1 MNSISFFLF
10 PFSLI
15 VFTPPPPPERN
26 DEETMSSSVLSPFL
40 LARRSSSSSSSSS
53 LSFMPGGRLYHLLC
67 ERTFSTHAPTMMK
80 REEEKDAKKINED
93 DANVRAFFAT
103 IHRKHKEV
111 DPEKW
116 LEHFPT
122 MSELASRMNGQL
134 GKKLGMSVK
143 ERKRVMQYL
152 SKYRVGLFSPRETKS

>member
-1 MNSISFFLF
+1 
-10 PFSLI
+10 
-15 VFTPPPPPERN
+15 
-26 DEETMSSSVLSPFL
+26 MSSSVLSPFL
-40 LARRSSSSSSSSS
+40 LARRSSSSSLSS

-80 REEEKDAKKINED
+80 REEEKEEKEEEEKDAKKINED

>member
-1 MNSISFFLF
+1 
-10 PFSLI
+10 
-15 VFTPPPPPERN
+15 
-26 DEETMSSSVLSPFL
+26 
-40 LARRSSSSSSSSS
+40 
-53 LSFMPGGRLYHLLC
+53 
-67 ERTFSTHAPTMMK
+67 MMK
-80 REEEKDAKKINED
+80 REEEKEEKVEEEKDAKKINED

>member
-1 MNSISFFLF
+1 
-10 PFSLI
+10 
-15 VFTPPPPPERN
+15 
-26 DEETMSSSVLSPFL
+26 MSSSVLSPFL
-40 LARRSSSSSSSSS
+40 LARRSSS
-53 LSFMPGGRLYHLLC
+53 LSFMPGGRFYHLLC
-67 ERTFSTHAPTMMK
+67 ERTFSTHAPTMK
-80 REEEKDAKKINED
+80 REEEKEEKEKDAKKINED

-122 MSELASRMNGQL
+122 MGDLASRMNGQL

-152 SKYRVGLFSPRETKS
+152 SKYRVGLFSPRGETKS

>member
-1 MNSISFFLF
+1 
-10 PFSLI
+10 
-15 VFTPPPPPERN
+15 
-26 DEETMSSSVLSPFL
+26 
-40 LARRSSSSSSSSS
+40 
-53 LSFMPGGRLYHLLC
+53 
-67 ERTFSTHAPTMMK
+67 MMK
-80 REEEKDAKKINED
+80 REEEKEEKEEEKDAKKINED

-152 SKYRVGLFSPRETKS
+152 SKYRVGLFSPRETKSWLVEIGR